1 MAGLTAPP
9 IAAAPVAAPSA
20 PSPVSPVSHRMM
32 RARKRV
38 PVWHLLW
45 LFFAAVFFLVPIY
58 SIVQF
63 SLEGTLRQGFFHWY
77 SVVFGDPLFRSSFW
91 LSIQIS
97 LETVGISLIL
107 LVPTVFWVHLR
118 LPRLRPVMDLVS
130 ILPFVVPPIVL
141 IVGLAP
147 FLKGFSIWLYERPE
161 VLSFIY
167 VIFALPFMYR
177 ALDAGLRAI
186 DLNTLVEAGE
196 SLGSSIPRILIRVIL
211 PNLRAAIIGGSLL
224 TVAISMGEYTVA
236 SLLGFSTFP
245 IYTYEVGTS
254 TAYEG
259 VALSFI
265 SFILVWAAMLV
276 LYLLGRGGRGAAGVA
291 ITD

>member
-1 MAGLTAPP
+1 MAQVSASP
-9 IAAAPVAAPSA
+9 AAPS
-20 PSPVSPVSHRMM
+20 SHRL
-32 RARKRV
+32 RRVRSRV

-45 LFFAAVFFLVPIY
+45 LLVAAIFFLLPIY
-58 SIVQF
+58 SVVQF
-63 SLEGTLRQGFFHWY
+63 SLEGTLPGQGVFHWY
-77 SVVFGDPLFRSSFW
+77 ETVFDDPMFRSTFW

-97 LETVGISLIL
+97 LETVAVSLL
-107 LVPTVFWVHLR
+107 LMVPTVFWIHLR
-118 LPRLRPVMDLVS
+118 LPRLRPVMDLIT

-147 FLKGFSIWLYERPE
+147 MLRKFSWLIVRPE
-161 VLSFIY
+161 VLALIY
-167 VIFALPFMYR
+167 VVFALPFLYR

-186 DLNTLVEAGE
+186 DLRTLVEAAE
-196 SLGSSIPRILIRVIL
+196 SLGSSIPGTLLRVIL

-224 TVAISMGEYTVA
+224 TVAISMGEFTVA
-236 SLLGFSTFP
+236 SLLGFFTFP
-245 IYTYEVGTS
+245 VYTYEIATS

-265 SFILVWAAMLV
+265 SFIFVWAAMLA
-276 LYLLGRGGRGAAGVA
+276 LYLLGSGGRGAAGVA